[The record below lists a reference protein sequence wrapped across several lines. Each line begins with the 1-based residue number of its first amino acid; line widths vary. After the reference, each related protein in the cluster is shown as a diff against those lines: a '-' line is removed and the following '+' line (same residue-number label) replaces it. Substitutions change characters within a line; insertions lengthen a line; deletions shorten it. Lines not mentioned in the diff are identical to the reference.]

1 MGGRVQL
8 RRRPPI
14 EPAARGGARRPV
26 LLATLA
32 VPFDA
37 EAARV
42 AIDAALESASPLV
55 VVDAV
60 ELPHWPLA
68 IATGH
73 AELEEPD
80 DLERIRALAGDA
92 QSLGL
97 AVTLLRVRSP
107 RPVDALIEVAAE
119 REAALLVL
127 GPDRTR
133 VRRRA
138 LARAARRVRRKVTCL
153 VWVAGEG
160 P

>member
-1 MGGRVQL
+1 MGGGVQL
-8 RRRPPI
+8 GRRPPS
-14 EPAARGGARRPV
+14 EPAHGGARRRPV

-32 VPFDA
+32 VPFDG

-80 DLERIRALAGDA
+80 DLDRIRAMAAAA
-92 QSLGL
+92 QSRGL
-97 AVTLLRVRSP
+97 AV
-107 RPVDALIEVAAE
+107 
-119 REAALLVL
+119 
-127 GPDRTR
+127 
-133 VRRRA
+133 
-138 LARAARRVRRKVTCL
+138 
-153 VWVAGEG
+153 
-160 P
+160 